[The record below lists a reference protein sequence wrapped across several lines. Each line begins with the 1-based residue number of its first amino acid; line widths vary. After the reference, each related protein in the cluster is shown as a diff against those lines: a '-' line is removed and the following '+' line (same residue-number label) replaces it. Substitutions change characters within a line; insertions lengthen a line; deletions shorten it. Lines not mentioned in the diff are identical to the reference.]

1 MFAILGNTVRG
12 EEIINNMMIPIV
24 EYYFYR
30 DLFIATKNNV
40 IMYISLNIEGLKVEK
55 QKAKNEMLQDF
66 LLRFNIDLIGL
77 QEININWNKVD
88 YKDRWQE

>member
-1 MFAILGNTVRG
+1 LYFRVLIIKMFAILGNTVRG

-55 QKAKNEMLQDF
+55 
-66 LLRFNIDLIGL
+66 
-77 QEININWNKVD
+77 
-88 YKDRWQE
+88 